1 MNGFTLP
8 VWVVAAAKSATNIL
22 VGNKFQDIENI
33 YLPKEEESI
42 KVPVSS
48 SALLDNGEKALA
60 ISHCQSGL
68 SLDLTR
74 GLEVW
79 AYVQLTKESYKSGNI
94 VQNLSLIHISEP
106 TRPY

>member
-1 MNGFTLP
+1 M
-8 VWVVAAAKSATNIL
+8 VAAAKSATNIL

-33 YLPKEEESI
+33 YLPKKEESI

-68 SLDLTR
+68 SLDITK
-74 GLEVW
+74 GLEIW
-79 AYVQLTKESYKSGNI
+79 AYVQFTKESYKSERI
-94 VQNLSLIHISEP
+94 VQNGFLIGLIFMPVME
-106 TRPY
+106 